1 MSKCENIRL
10 EIVDNGFVLKYTE
23 REKSGEQT
31 YAPMMEESKTMVF
44 KSDEGE
50 KALQEMKKLQK
61 NGDK

>member
-31 YAPMMEESKTMVF
+31 YAPMMEESKTMVL
-44 KSDEGE
+44 K
-50 KALQEMKKLQK
+50 
-61 NGDK
+61 